1 MASFKKLCED
11 KKINFDEFWNADSKT
26 ELYHFIGKDILY
38 FHALF
43 WPATLEFSGYR
54 KPTKIFAHGFLT
66 VNAEKMSK
74 SRGTFITAR
83 SYLDHIKNPDYLR
96 YYYAAKLNSTME
108 DIDLNLDDFLSR
120 VNSDL
125 VGKFINIASRTS
137 GFIHKYFEG
146 KLFLDDSKTDQ
157 EHISISQKCKDIENE
172 IKTCFEA
179 REYGRAVREI
189 MRVADI
195 TNEYVNTKA
204 PWTLA
209 KDEAQHKPGSE
220 LHIICSRSLEAF
232 RRLSIYLTPILPKLT
247 KDIAIFFNEK
257 EFASFKDIDKK
268 DITVNEYQHILTR
281 VEKKDIDMMIESNK
295 ESLDKHTEPPK
306 KLEDDQSTISIDDF
320 MKIDLRV
327 ALIKEASFVE
337 GADSLLKLTLD
348 INDGR
353 LRQVFAGIKSKYN
366 PDQLVGKLTVMV
378 ANLKPRQMKFGLS
391 EGMVLAASNES
402 EGPFVLYPDQGAKPG
417 MRIK

>member
-1 MASFKKLCED
+1 
-11 KKINFDEFWNADSKT
+11 
-26 ELYHFIGKDILY
+26 
-38 FHALF
+38 
-43 WPATLEFSGYR
+43 
-54 KPTKIFAHGFLT
+54 
-66 VNAEKMSK
+66 
-74 SRGTFITAR
+74 
-83 SYLDHIKNPDYLR
+83 
-96 YYYAAKLNSTME
+96 ME

-306 KLEDDQSTISIDDF
+306 KPEDDQSTISIDDF